1 MNKYILAIDQGT
13 TSTRAIIFDKNQN
26 VIAQAQ
32 KELTMYYPKSGW
44 VEQDANEIWL
54 STLEVLAT
62 VMQTSNLQPTDIASL
77 GITNQRETTIIW
89 DKTTGLPIYHAIVW
103 QSCQSDDIC
112 KRLNTPENQKLI
124 KEKTGLIIDSYFSA
138 TKIMWVMENVPKAL
152 NNNNLLFGTVDSWL
166 VWKLTNGKL
175 HITDVTNASRT
186 MLFNIHTMEWDSE
199 LLKLFNIPITM
210 LPEIKDSSAVYGYCE
225 PYHFFNYALPICS
238 IIGDQ
243 QAALFGQSCF
253 HKGDTKNT
261 YGTGGFL
268 LMNTGADIISSNHG
282 LLSSVAWRINSKTQ
296 YCLEGSI
303 LISGSLIQWL
313 RDALELITNA
323 NETENLAN
331 SIKDSDGVIIVP
343 AFVGLGAPYWNKHCR
358 GMILGLTRGST
369 KAHIARA
376 SLEAIAFQCK
386 DLIEA
391 MEQDV
396 NYQISSLKVDG
407 GACKNNFLM
416 QFQSDILQIPVT
428 RSKVTESTAL
438 GAARMAGLAC
448 GMWTMEDFNND
459 NSVSFS
465 PLMNNVEANDKYTN
479 WQRAVKVCLEY

>member
-13 TSTRAIIFDKNQN
+13 TSTRAIIFDQNQN
-26 VIAQAQ
+26 IIAQAQ

-62 VMQTSNLQPTDIASL
+62 VMQSSNLQPTDIASL

-89 DKTTGLPIYHAIVW
+89 DKTTGLPIYNAIVW
-103 QSCQSDDIC
+103 QSCQSDEIC
-112 KRLNTPENQKLI
+112 KRVNTPENQALI
-124 KEKTGLIIDSYFSA
+124 KAKTGLIIDPYFSA
-138 TKIMWVMENVPKAL
+138 TKIMWIMENVPKAKSD
-152 NNNNLLFGTVDSWL
+152 NLLFGTVDSWL

-186 MLFNIHTMEWDSE
+186 MLFNIHTMEWDKD
-199 LLKLFNIPITM
+199 LLKLFNIPTTM
-210 LPEIKDSSAVYGYCE
+210 LPEIKDSSEIYGYCE

-253 HKGDTKNT
+253 NKGDTKNT

-268 LMNTGADIISSNHG
+268 LMNTGNDIISSNHG
-282 LLSSVAWRINSKTQ
+282 LLSSVAWRINNKTQ

-313 RDALELITNA
+313 RDALELIDNA
-323 NETENLAN
+323 SETENLAY
-331 SIKDSDGVIIVP
+331 SINDSDGVIIVP

-396 NYQISSLKVDG
+396 NYKIASLKVDG

-428 RSKVTESTAL
+428 RSKLTESTAL

-459 NSVSFS
+459 NTVAFN
-465 PLMNNVEANDKYTN
+465 PLMDTTQAQEKYTN
-479 WQRAVKVCLEY
+479 WLRAVNVCLEY